1 MAIEFDC
8 PRCSA
13 TIRVPDAYSGR
24 QGRCPQCN
32 ERLLVPLVAVP
43 ETAPQIAMLPTAP
56 PTAHAPAAVP
66 GAAFASP
73 PAAVQQFAAPAGA
86 VPQVPT
92 ESVLQEA
99 AAGPVAAVPSGA
111 GPPAAGP
118 AAVSVGGLS
127 GAPATATAR
136 RGRGKSSRFNR
147 RRPSRALVIGIPVIG
162 FLLLLAIL
170 ALTIPGGPELQG
182 ELRGRLLAEKS
193 LPRTVV
199 PWSDAGVSAEQQQVL
214 QAALSENP
222 ETFSSE
228 LMVCRVLGTTA
239 GLEIQLTAATGARWC
254 AVNPHEAGQ
263 KALALWLKQQR
274 VRLGEQRRSEMTQT
288 LTAWCQDKLRQIS
301 GESIAIDAAGARDNG
316 VLNATVDSL
325 GYSVQARAGK
335 RLVRAAAEDDAGW
348 LYFCVPADT
357 QSLVVEGRSHGTS
370 GLLFPGRYDVTFETS
385 AAAAPAGSGQQPP
398 VSESAD
404 EPAMEE
410 GSGKE
415 PGNEPG
421 MEPGMEDSGEPAAPK
436 DADANADA
444 EKMQKMDA
452 FGGAMKGMFES
463 KMSE

>member
-43 ETAPQIAMLPTAP
+43 EAAPQIAMLPTSP
-56 PTAHAPAAVP
+56 LTVQTPAAVP
-66 GAAFASP
+66 GAAFAVP
-73 PAAVQQFAAPAGA
+73 PAAVPAGA
-86 VPQVPT
+86 VSPMPPDSVPQVAA
-92 ESVLQEA
+92 SGA
-99 AAGPVAAVPSGA
+99 MAAGAIAAGA
-111 GPPAAGP
+111 MAAGP
-118 AAVSVGGLS
+118 AAAGAAAAGAGGTSL
-127 GAPATATAR
+127 APAAATAR

-199 PWSDAGVSAEQQQVL
+199 PWSDTGVSAEQQQVL

-228 LMVCRVLGTTA
+228 LMVCRVLGTPA

-288 LTAWCQDKLRQIS
+288 LSAWCQDKLRQIS

-357 QSLVVEGRSHGTS
+357 ESLVVEGRSHGTL
-370 GLLFPGRYDVTFETS
+370 GLLFPGRYDVKFEAS
-385 AAAAPAGSGQQPP
+385 AAASSGSGQQSG
-398 VSESAD
+398 VSKGAD

-415 PGNEPG
+415 PG
-421 MEPGMEDSGEPAAPK
+421 MEDSGESAAPK
-436 DADANADA
+436 DADGDGDADA
-444 EKMQKMDA
+444 DSEKMQNKDA

-463 KMSE
+463 RMSE

>member
-43 ETAPQIAMLPTAP
+43 EVVPQVAMLPPTPLTAQ
-56 PTAHAPAAVP
+56 APAAVP
-66 GAAFASP
+66 GVAFAVP
-73 PAAVQQFAAPAGA
+73 PVVAAQGAVSAGAAGA
-86 VPQVPT
+86 VPQMPP
-92 ESVLQEA
+92 ESNP
-99 AAGPVAAVPSGA
+99 PVAAHGPMASVPA
-111 GPPAAGP
+111 AAGP
-118 AAVSVGGLS
+118 AAAMGGIS
-127 GAPATATAR
+127 GTPATAR
-136 RGRGKSSRFNR
+136 RGRGKPRFNR

-170 ALTIPGGPELQG
+170 SLTIPGGPELQG

-199 PWSDAGVSAEQQQVL
+199 AWSDVGVSAEQQQIL
-214 QAALSENP
+214 QSALTENP

-228 LMVCRVLGTTA
+228 LLVCRVLGTPA

-254 AVNPHEAGQ
+254 TVNPHEAGQ

-288 LTAWCQDKLRQIS
+288 LSAWCQDKLRQIG

-325 GYSVQARAGK
+325 GFSVQARAGK
-335 RLVRAAAEDDAGW
+335 RLVRAAAEDEAGW

-357 QSLVVEGRSHGTS
+357 QTLVVEGRSHGTM
-370 GLLFPGRYDVTFETS
+370 GLLFPGRYDVTFEAT
-385 AAAAPAGSGQQPP
+385 AAAAPAAAGQPP
-398 VSESAD
+398 AASKGTD
-404 EPAMEE
+404 EPGMEE
-410 GSGKE
+410 GA
-415 PGNEPG
+415 G
-421 MEPGMEDSGEPAAPK
+421 MEPGMEDSGESAAPK
-436 DADANADA
+436 DKDEDTDTDMDMGS
-444 EKMQKMDA
+444 EQMQKMDA
-452 FGGAMKGMFES
+452 FGGAMKSMFES

>member
-43 ETAPQIAMLPTAP
+43 EAAQQIAMLPTAP
-56 PTAHAPAAVP
+56 LTAQTPAAAPGAAFAVPQSAVP
-66 GAAFASP
+66 GAA
-73 PAAVQQFAAPAGA
+73 
-86 VPQVPT
+86 VPQVPP
-92 ESVLQEA
+92 ESVLQVA
-99 AAGPVAAVPSGA
+99 TTGPVAAVPSGA
-111 GPPAAGP
+111 GPIAAGP
-118 AAVSVGGLS
+118 ATAGLGGIS
-127 GAPATATAR
+127 GAPPVATPR
-136 RGRGKSSRFNR
+136 RGRGRSLRFNR

-182 ELRGRLLAEKS
+182 ELAGRLLAEKS

-199 PWSDAGVSAEQQQVL
+199 PWSDTGVSAEQQQVL
-214 QAALSENP
+214 LAALSENP

-228 LMVCRVLGTTA
+228 LLVCRVLGTAA

-254 AVNPHEAGQ
+254 AVNLHEAGQ

-274 VRLGEQRRSEMTQT
+274 VRVGEQRRSEMTRT
-288 LTAWCQDKLRQIS
+288 LSAWCQDKLRQLG
-301 GESIAIDAAGARDNG
+301 GESIAIDAAAARDNG
-316 VLNATVDSL
+316 VLNATVDNL

-357 QSLVVEGRSHGTS
+357 QTLVVEGRSHGTPE
-370 GLLFPGRYDVTFETS
+370 LLFPGRYDVTLEAS
-385 AAAAPAGSGQQPP
+385 AAAAPAGSGLQPA
-398 VSESAD
+398 VSDGAD
-404 EPAMEE
+404 KPAMEE
-410 GSGKE
+410 GSG
-415 PGNEPG
+415 
-421 MEPGMEDSGEPAAPK
+421 MEPGKEQGMEESGESAAPK
-436 DADANADA
+436 AEDADAGS
-444 EKMQKMDA
+444 EQMQKMDA

-463 KMSE
+463 ETSE